1 MAISKQTTA
10 LNLASAAAAGA
21 ITLLRP
27 GRFPKWARRGLR
39 WANTAGTAGSIFLV
53 VRGNDVPEDHPLHK
67 ALSASD
73 VMAASSGGL
82 MLVTSGLGLKADAK
96 IEAFLRGRG
105 VKHPRALMAV
115 GVVVVLF
122 AVKTLQDAKSKDA
135 AQPTEATRP
144 KSPATS
150 KPANPM
156 LPTSTGTTAPTA
168 SSANSLSKDPEHDT
182 RPDTTR

>member
-21 ITLLRP
+21 ITLIRP
-27 GRFPKWARRGLR
+27 ARFPKWARRGLR

-53 VRGNDVPEDHPLHK
+53 VRGNDVPDDHPLHK

-73 VMAASSGGL
+73 VMAAASGGL
-82 MLVTSGLGLKADAK
+82 MLVTSGLGLKADDK
-96 IEAFLRGRG
+96 VEAFLLKHG

-122 AVKTLQDAKSKDA
+122 AAKTLQDAKSKDVA
-135 AQPTEATRP
+135 KPTEATRP
-144 KSPATS
+144 KTPATA
-150 KPANPM
+150 KPANTV
-156 LPTSTGTTAPTA
+156 LPTSGGDPAPAA
-168 SSANSLSKDPEHDT
+168 SGATDTEQDT

>member
-1 MAISKQTTA
+1 MAISKQSTA

-21 ITLLRP
+21 ITLARP

-53 VRGNDVPEDHPLHK
+53 VRGNEVPDDHPLHK

-73 VMAASSGGL
+73 VMAAASGGL
-82 MLVTSGLGLKADAK
+82 MLVTSGLGLKADDK
-96 IEAFLRGRG
+96 VEAFLLKHG
-105 VKHPRALMAV
+105 VKHPRVLMAI

-122 AVKTLQDAKSKDA
+122 AVKTVQDAKSKDA
-135 AQPTEATRP
+135 EQPTEATRP

-150 KPANPM
+150 KPANPV
-156 LPTSTGTTAPTA
+156 LPTSGGAAPATDAA
-168 SSANSLSKDPEHDT
+168 SDSERDAH
-182 RPDTTR
+182 PDTTR